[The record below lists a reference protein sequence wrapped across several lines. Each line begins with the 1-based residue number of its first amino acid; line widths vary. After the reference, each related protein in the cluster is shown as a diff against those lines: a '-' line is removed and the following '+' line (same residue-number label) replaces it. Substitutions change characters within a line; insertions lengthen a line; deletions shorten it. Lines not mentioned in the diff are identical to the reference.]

1 MVERTKT
8 NKRVVRTD
16 RENAREES
24 PSFCRQRLSRLSS
37 EVQFQ
42 AKLKLPRR
50 VCRTG
55 DRPELVPIAN
65 IDIRNRPNRS
75 VRQVE
80 RLETE
85 LQSLTFGDGKLLE

>member
-1 MVERTKT
+1 MPEK
-8 NKRVVRTD
+8 
-16 RENAREES
+16 S
-24 PSFCRQRLSRLSS
+24 HPSFYRQRLSRLSS